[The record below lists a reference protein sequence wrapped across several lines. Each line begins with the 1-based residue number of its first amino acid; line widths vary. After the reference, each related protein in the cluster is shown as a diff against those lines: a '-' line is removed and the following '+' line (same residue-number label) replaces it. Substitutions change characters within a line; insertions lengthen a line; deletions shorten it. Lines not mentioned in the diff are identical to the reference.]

1 MTVALA
7 AALLLGVPVAG
18 LAWALARLA
27 ETRIAAPGPRLAL
40 WTAAIGAAPVLLL
53 SAVVLSFVPQKVAT
67 SPAPAVTLEAV
78 TVDIAPTAGAQ
89 ESFTLQPATVALA
102 MLIVVSLG
110 AALALTGLALRAGRL
125 AHLLASAAP
134 AEPEARRA
142 VVAAADRLQ
151 VRAPRVLRATGV
163 AEPMLAGLV
172 RPALLLPAD
181 GPAPDARVLAHELAH
196 LKRGDHRS
204 LWAEALLVALFW
216 FNPFVRL
223 SARRAAAAREE
234 ACDAL
239 ALLGA
244 SPEERRLYART
255 LVDTLRPAA
264 GPPLAIPFGGQGR
277 SPAMRRLN
285 AVLTPAGPARLLERV
300 TALGLA
306 AAVMGAAVAAAAAQ
320 PQVGRD
326 AEAGASILS
335 SPAAR
340 MIIQLNERLG
350 EAPLIVQASSQPSGA
365 VCVVAGPRASSGRAA
380 EAQSFISFPDR
391 LLSAD
396 DTANFTVLLRST
408 CPGFTGETVAATNS
422 APGLVTQ
429 DPADISA
436 LEFRFDRRACVAF
449 FSGEARMTQGGR
461 TWSADQMQSRYAR
474 AASGECGPQITEVR
488 LTGSVRVD
496 GSVPASG
503 PDELVLIVGAAP
515 APSATTVR
523 LPSPTRV
530 SLDGRPVA
538 RGELA
543 TVAPEAVRGVEVNT
557 RTGAVAL
564 RTTDAQQASAPET
577 PPVLANP
584 RWLERPSGA
593 DIARAYPAGAA
604 ARSVSGRASMACIVQ
619 ADGSLTACRVLR
631 ETPAGEGFG
640 EATRSLAPRFRM
652 SPPDTPGASV
662 TIPVAWNLGSAPARA
677 GD

>member
-53 SAVVLSFVPQKVAT
+53 SAVVLSFVPQEVAT
-67 SPAPAVTLEAV
+67 SPAPSVTLEAV
-78 TVDIAPTAGAQ
+78 TVDVAPTAGAQ
-89 ESFTLQPATVALA
+89 QSFTLQPATVALA
-102 MLIVVSLG
+102 MLIVVNLG
-110 AALALTGLALRAGRL
+110 AALALIGLALRAGRL

-142 VVAAADRLQ
+142 VVVAADRLQ

-285 AVLTPAGPARLLERV
+285 AVLTPAGPARLIERLTV
-300 TALGLA
+300 LSLA
-306 AAVMGAAVAAAAAQ
+306 AAVMGSAVAAAAAQ

-326 AEAGASILS
+326 AEAGTTILDN
-335 SPAAR
+335 PAAR
-340 MIIQLNERLG
+340 TIIQLNERLG
-350 EAPLIVQASSQPSGA
+350 EDPFILKASSQPSGA
-365 VCVVAGPRASSGRAA
+365 VCVVAGSRASR

-396 DTANFTVLLRST
+396 DTANFTALLRST

-422 APGLVTQ
+422 APGLATQ

-530 SLDGRPVA
+530 SLDGRPLA

-543 TVAPEAVRGVEVNT
+543 TVAPEAVRGVQVNT
-557 RTGAVAL
+557 RTGVVAL

-604 ARSVSGRASMACIVQ
+604 ARSVSGRASMACSVQ

-652 SPPDTPGASV
+652 SPPETPGASV
-662 TIPVAWNLGSAPARA
+662 TIPMAWNLGPAPAPA